1 MEVAMADPSY
11 AFETEMI
18 EIAEQIRDRRLKLE
32 KRPSDMSENNQL
44 QDELA
49 ELIEK
54 RKQVGERW
62 KKALTGQ
69 SPEQ

>member
-1 MEVAMADPSY
+1 MEAMMADD
-11 AFETEMI
+11 ALALETEMI
-18 EIAEQIRDRRLKLE
+18 EISEQIRNRRLKLE
-32 KRPSDMSENNQL
+32 EQPSDMSENNQL
-44 QDELA
+44 QDDLA

-54 RKQVGERW
+54 RKQLKERW

>member
-1 MEVAMADPSY
+1 MADTPY
-11 AFETEMI
+11 ALETEMI
-18 EIAEQIRDRRLKLE
+18 EISEQIRNRRLKLE
-32 KRPSDMSENNQL
+32 EQPSDMSENNQL

-54 RKQVGERW
+54 RKQLKERW

-69 SPEQ
+69 KPEQ

>member
-1 MEVAMADPSY
+1 MADD
-11 AFETEMI
+11 ALALETEMI
-18 EIAEQIRDRRLKLE
+18 EISEQIRNRRLKLE
-32 KRPSDMSENNQL
+32 EQPSDMSENNQL
-44 QDELA
+44 QDDLA

-54 RKQVGERW
+54 RKQLKERW

>member
-1 MEVAMADPSY
+1 MADTPD
-11 AFETEMI
+11 ALETEMI
-18 EIAEQIRDRRLKLE
+18 EISEQIRNRRLKLE
-32 KRPSDMSENNQL
+32 EQPSDMSENNQL

-54 RKQVGERW
+54 RKQLKERW

>member
-1 MEVAMADPSY
+1 
-11 AFETEMI
+11 MI
-18 EIAEQIRDRRLKLE
+18 EISEQIRNRRLKLE
-32 KRPSDMSENNQL
+32 EQPSDMSENNQL

-54 RKQVGERW
+54 RKQLKERW